1 MASLTLHLR
10 IPVGLRAA
18 LRIIVAA
25 TGAGAGLGLLL
36 AGCAGGPGVAG
47 NSSSLLPD
55 SSQFHRGLTSAEM
68 RAKLGSPEST
78 RTLQSGGI
86 VWTYRY
92 RVATDVKAV
101 PISTIEV
108 PAINPITAQP
118 ITRTEQVYENHA
130 TDLDVFLHLL
140 FVDDQLIE
148 WRFIRQKSGS
158 FQ

>member
-1 MASLTLHLR
+1 MPLPRVAFLH
-10 IPVGLRAA
+10 AA
-18 LRIIVAA
+18 PA
-25 TGAGAGLGLLL
+25 
-36 AGCAGGPGVAG
+36 AGCLAAVLFGGCASEPGRPSLEQRVAR
-47 NSSSLLPD
+47 SILPD
-55 SSQFHRGLTSAEM
+55 SSKFKRGLHGDEM
-68 RAKLGSPEST
+68 KAMLGPPET
-78 RTLQSGGI
+78 TKTLPSGGV

-92 RVATDVKAV
+92 RVATDMKAV

-108 PAINPITAQP
+108 PAINPITGQP

-148 WRFIRQKSGS
+148 WRFIRQKTGS